1 MALRRPSL
9 SRQLISGYL
18 ILALFSLSAVGY
30 ALFRL
35 RDQAER
41 SGQLLQVDLSL
52 QQQLQSLRDTLVDEE
67 RLALQYLLDR
77 QPGLLVSLNAR
88 LVEARAA
95 FSRLA
100 AGNEN
105 GKGFSF
111 GAAGAYLKTADD
123 FLAFCRQKQLDRA
136 HSLAT
141 GELGALRRNLLQQID
156 QISRRTGEQTR
167 QTLLTISREG
177 DQTYQVVLILVICGI
192 LLAAVTGISLHL
204 YIQNSLQTF
213 ARMIRDFGAGSFDI
227 DFDAR
232 GNDEFSR
239 LAREMRNM
247 GRKLREMEEY
257 QLDASP
263 LTRLPGNLAIRKEI
277 EARIERGDVFAHAF
291 ADLDHF
297 KAYNDRYG
305 YQRGSDVI
313 SMTGDIIRE
322 AVAELG
328 SEHDMVGH
336 IGGDDYIFLTRPELA
351 ERIAEAIIQRF
362 DRAIPDFYSEEDRRA
377 GFFIARDRFG
387 EERRFPLLSIS
398 IAIVASDNFNHPSA
412 ALIGREC
419 ARIKEYLKGRPGS
432 CYLLDRRRGH

>member
-1 MALRRPSL
+1 MALQRPTL
-9 SRQLISGYL
+9 TRQIIFGYL
-18 ILALFSLSAVGY
+18 ILALFSLSAVSY

-41 SGQLLQVDLSL
+41 SRQLLQVDLSL
-52 QQQLQSLRDTLVDEE
+52 QEQLQSLHDTLLEEE
-67 RLALQYLLDR
+67 RLSLQYLLDQR
-77 QPGLLVSLNAR
+77 PGLLVSLGGR
-88 LVEARAA
+88 LVEAETA
-95 FSRLA
+95 FGRLS
-100 AGNEN
+100 GRE
-105 GKGFSF
+105 GLSF
-111 GAAGAYLKTADD
+111 GQSSRNYLKTAGD
-123 FLAFCRQKQLDRA
+123 FLTFCRQRQLDRA
-136 HSLAT
+136 HSLVT
-141 GELGALRRNLLQQID
+141 GELGALRRNLLQQIERT
-156 QISRRTGEQTR
+156 SRRTGEQTR
-167 QTLLTISREG
+167 QTLLAISREG

-239 LAREMRNM
+239 LAREMREM

-277 EARIERGDVFAHAF
+277 EARIERGEAFAHAF

-313 SMTGDIIRE
+313 SMTGDIIRDV
-322 AVAELG
+322 VAELG
-328 SEHDMVGH
+328 SEDDMVGH

-351 ERIAEAIIQRF
+351 ERIADEIVRRF
-362 DRAIPDFYSEEDRRA
+362 DRAIPAYYSEEDRRA

-387 EERRFPLLSIS
+387 EERKFPLLSIS
-398 IAIVASDNFNHPSA
+398 IAIVASDNFDHPSA
-412 ALIGREC
+412 TLIGREC
-419 ARIKEYLKGRPGS
+419 ARIKEYLKDRPGS
-432 CYLLDRRRGH
+432 CYLLDRRRIH